1 MTLRKRFSQVIIIV
15 VLLSLAGSVASASD
29 KSFSTVVKHIT
40 SNYNGKQQSFFGMM
54 MFARLAVKVAKP
66 AGVKNFKVA
75 LLRELDYS
83 HGPRPGQSEFH
94 SFIRSKI
101 DPVWLPLIQFSS
113 PREKQW
119 TYVYALHEKEDV
131 KILVVTMQQAEAVVV
146 QAKFSPEK
154 LIEFMNDPKIMGV
167 SLKHEEKPK
176 DYREAT
182 EADEDD
188 DEDDTT
194 KPPAKAKP
202 PKLDGDGLA
211 FFSMLKTR

>member
-1 MTLRKRFSQVIIIV
+1 MTLRKRFPQVIIIV
-15 VLLSLAGSVASASD
+15 VLLSLAGGVASASD
-29 KSFSTVVKHIT
+29 KSFSTIVNHIK
-40 SNYNGKQQSFFGMM
+40 SNYNAKQQSFFGMM

-94 SFIRSKI
+94 TLIRSKI

-146 QAKFSPEK
+146 QAKLSPEK

-176 DYREAT
+176 DYKEAT
-182 EADEDD
+182 DADED
-188 DEDDTT
+188 EDDGETT
-194 KPPAKAKP
+194 PPAKAKP
-202 PKLDGDGLA
+202 PKPDGEGLA
-211 FFSMLKTR
+211 FLSMLKTR